1 MGGWCLVCHIH
12 SSSRARVGLWLTS
25 TSCLRPSLRRWPG
38 GSSAPTP
45 PSENSV
51 SSSGWEKLRSSGPML
66 PCPSSSSCTSWYVV
80 LSSSG
85 SCSGV
90 YVWHLLSGLSAIHH
104 CPHASWWHTLASTAH
119 CSVSDSG
126 IVSAFI
132 WKSLQPYYYVCISYC
147 CHC

>member
-1 MGGWCLVCHIH
+1 MTSCIH

-25 TSCLRPSLRRWPG
+25 TSCLRPSPRRWPG

-66 PCPSSSSCTSWYVV
+66 SCPSSSSCTSWHVF

-90 YVWHLLSGLSAIHH
+90 YMWHLLSGLCAIYH

-119 CSVSDSG
+119 YSVSDSG